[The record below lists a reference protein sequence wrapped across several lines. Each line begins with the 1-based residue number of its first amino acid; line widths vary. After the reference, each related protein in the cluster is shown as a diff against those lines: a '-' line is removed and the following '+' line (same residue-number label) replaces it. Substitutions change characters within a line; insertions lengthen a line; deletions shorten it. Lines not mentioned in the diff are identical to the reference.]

1 MPIHPNACVW
11 GTLLGACRIHC
22 NIELAEYVT
31 EILFDLEPNNA
42 GYYVLLSNTY
52 AAAGRWDEVAKV
64 RTKMK
69 NTGLKKTSGCSLIEI
84 NSRFHS
90 FLAGDKSHPQSKQIY
105 GMLETLSG
113 QMKDAGYVP
122 ITNFVMHDVE

>member
-1 MPIHPNACVW
+1 M
-11 GTLLGACRIHC
+11 
-22 NIELAEYVT
+22 T

-64 RTKMK
+64 RKKMK